1 MRTVIQVEPETNTP
15 ANEVIVFVWANFWDD
30 DPQKTTAFTNEVELA
45 FVSNPDFKV
54 SKEKETLKDLSVPLK
69 GWLIFTFAR
78 VVFYSLFLILI
89 WEIPSMFY
97 SQNTQEM
104 VFDPIRSDWERELAD
119 AKYMGEHLKAVR
131 INIQYSFAFSRK
143 LRQSVSRIIIC
154 RNLPADSPD
163 IHGQFS

>member
-1 MRTVIQVEPETNTP
+1 
-15 ANEVIVFVWANFWDD
+15 
-30 DPQKTTAFTNEVELA
+30 
-45 FVSNPDFKV
+45 
-54 SKEKETLKDLSVPLK
+54 
-69 GWLIFTFAR
+69 
-78 VVFYSLFLILI
+78 
-89 WEIPSMFY
+89 MFY